1 LANQLAIFAQTTAS
15 GLQKFNRNI
24 VCARIKLTES
34 VETSKSSEPE
44 KPANDYLRT
53 GLPDGLF
60 SNQKYKF
67 G

>member
-1 LANQLAIFAQTTAS
+1 LQS
-15 GLQKFNRNI
+15 GFLKMSWC
-24 VCARIKLTES
+24 V
-34 VETSKSSEPE
+34 P
-44 KPANDYLRT
+44 

>member
-1 LANQLAIFAQTTAS
+1 MLFIVRHTYVFAKACVAFFLPYFVVATPFTIR
-15 GLQKFNRNI
+15 L
-24 VCARIKLTES
+24 
-34 VETSKSSEPE
+34 P
-44 KPANDYLRT
+44 